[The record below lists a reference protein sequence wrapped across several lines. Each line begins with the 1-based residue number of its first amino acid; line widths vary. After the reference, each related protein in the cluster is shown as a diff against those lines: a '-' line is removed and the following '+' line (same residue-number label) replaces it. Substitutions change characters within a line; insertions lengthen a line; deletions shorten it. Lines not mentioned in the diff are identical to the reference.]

1 MLSGLSQEMWQ
12 LIAFRGLQGL
22 GAGALFPIA
31 LAIIG
36 DIFAPSERGKYQGFF
51 GAVFGLSSLLGPGL
65 GGLITDNF
73 GWQWIFYVNVPIGA
87 VVLVIIW
94 RTLPT
99 VRDPNAERNI
109 DYLGAA
115 LFIAALVPFLI
126 GLTNKQFGE
135 WTDPEVGGLIA
146 LGFLLGAAFVWAE
159 SRAKE
164 PIIPLALFRI
174 RAFTASV
181 LAIFLAA
188 MGFFAVVVF
197 LPRWYQVVGGT
208 SATEAGYQILPL
220 LAGLIVSAVASGQ
233 IVARTGRY
241 KALIF
246 GALLLFAVGLFLLT
260 NLRADTPEPLIWLWM
275 AVTGLGVGPTFAV
288 FTLVVQNT
296 VPVRQL
302 GAATSNVTLFQQL
315 GGTIGL
321 AITGTIF
328 GSVMLEEVPRQ
339 MSAAGVPEQVVS
351 GFQSGGSSTLNDLSR
366 VGDLGASI
374 LSQVPEQF
382 RSAVEPFIPA
392 MVTGIHE
399 AISIATASTFA
410 VGIGTALLAALLVL
424 VFLPGV
430 KMGEGSEPAE
440 SPDRVPTPVPSTD

>member
-1 MLSGLSQEMWQ
+1 MGCRAS
-12 LIAFRGLQGL
+12 AP
-22 GAGALFPIA
+22 GALFPIA

-87 VVLVIIW
+87 VVLLVIW

-164 PIIPLALFRI
+164 PIIPLALFRN

-197 LPRWYQVVGGT
+197 LRAGT
-208 SATEAGYQILPL
+208 RSSAGHRRRRP
-220 LAGLIVSAVASGQ
+220 
-233 IVARTGRY
+233 
-241 KALIF
+241 
-246 GALLLFAVGLFLLT
+246 
-260 NLRADTPEPLIWLWM
+260 
-275 AVTGLGVGPTFAV
+275 
-288 FTLVVQNT
+288 
-296 VPVRQL
+296 
-302 GAATSNVTLFQQL
+302 AT
-315 GGTIGL
+315 
-321 AITGTIF
+321 
-328 GSVMLEEVPRQ
+328 
-339 MSAAGVPEQVVS
+339 
-351 GFQSGGSSTLNDLSR
+351 
-366 VGDLGASI
+366 
-374 LSQVPEQF
+374 
-382 RSAVEPFIPA
+382 RSCRCW
-392 MVTGIHE
+392 
-399 AISIATASTFA
+399 
-410 VGIGTALLAALLVL
+410 
-424 VFLPGV
+424 PG
-430 KMGEGSEPAE
+430 
-440 SPDRVPTPVPSTD
+440 